1 MYSTEMDVEKS
12 NSHGGDQRL
21 GNTPTVALFA
31 SRASL
36 TGEQPRVTT
45 LNTLLP
51 SLFRMK
57 YISAQKKKKRWI
69 RNFQKAK
76 YAKFLPGKRVA
87 YRRHCLYFLYNERVE
102 LLLSKVVNLL

>member
-57 YISAQKKKKRWI
+57 YISARKKKTLDKKFSKSKICEISI
-69 RNFQKAK
+69 RKTCSISKAL
-76 YAKFLPGKRVA
+76 FVFPV
-87 YRRHCLYFLYNERVE
+87 
-102 LLLSKVVNLL
+102 